1 MDNNDEVLD
10 NENNIEVPQDE
21 TPAGEETPE
30 ENPEEQDEEL
40 EEMILKMRIEILG
53 DGADTSQDDIF
64 KEKIDDAKGIALYV
78 LYPYDDDK
86 ELPKTWRMNNWIV
99 RCAIELYNKMSTL
112 NVQSYSE
119 NGLSVSYLTGSIS
132 KILLD
137 ELVPKAGVI
146 KFKKRC
152 CCCDNTTN
160 N

>member
-1 MDNNDEVLD
+1 MDDNNEVLD
-10 NENNIEVPQDE
+10 DENNIEVPQDE

-30 ENPEEQDEEL
+30 EETDEKL
-40 EEMILKMRIEILG
+40 QEMLLKMRIEILN
-53 DGADTSQDDIF
+53 DATDTSQDAIF
-64 KEKIDDAKGIALYV
+64 TEKINDAKGVALYV
-78 LYPYDDDK
+78 LYPYDDEA
-86 ELPKTWRMNNWIV
+86 ELPDTWRMNNWIV

-112 NVQSYSE
+112 NIQSYSE

-137 ELVPKAGVI
+137 ELMPKAGVI
-146 KFKKRC
+146 KYKKRC